1 MGEESEERHNS
12 KLEEEEDGH
21 NWSSMAP
28 LVSVE
33 EEVGA
38 VEVKQV
44 PEEAHNLVMEQ
55 AAEDDEVLE

>member
-1 MGEESEERHNS
+1 M
-12 KLEEEEDGH
+12 LEEEEDGH

-28 LVSVE
+28 LVLVE

-44 PEEAHNLVMEQ
+44 PEEAHNLVTEQ